1 MIPEA
6 PPRLDVGPKGE
17 GRPLQPFGAAGDCNI
32 IRQMDR
38 PEMFESSFAASDRL
52 GRTRRDRLTG
62 VLVTLVFHGLLGLLV
77 YHGRF
82 IIKIMAVDK
91 KVEVR
96 DIVLVPPLKVSIP
109 KVVGGHGLAS
119 EPAEALGAPGP
130 GGPVQ
135 PRTAREK
142 PKSPPEAAGEEPAGL
157 PATPSG
163 GTALIPSAGA
173 AVPSL
178 SSKFQ
183 QSIAIRGR
191 SELTIPLAPPGTPPG
206 PPGISGGAPL
216 PDFSKYGRGVTGG
229 GGYGTGRG
237 RLGTGGGGGG
247 RQRIGVSIPLK
258 NYDLLPWATV
268 VVDRLQLHW
277 TLPSVMALPDKAKI
291 SFIVVIKKSGEL
303 DSIEILEGT
312 TVEVLDRAALEAI
325 RGALPFP
332 ALPADFPGDL
342 LEITF
347 EFVYND

>member
-1 MIPEA
+1 
-6 PPRLDVGPKGE
+6 
-17 GRPLQPFGAAGDCNI
+17 
-32 IRQMDR
+32 
-38 PEMFESSFAASDRL
+38 MFESSFAAADRL

-62 VLVTLVFHGLLGLLV
+62 ILVTLIVHGLLGLLV

-82 IIKIMAVDK
+82 IIKIMPVDK

-109 KVVGGHGLAS
+109 KVVGGRSLAS
-119 EPAEALGAPGP
+119 EPAEALRTPGP
-130 GGPVQ
+130 GGPAQ
-135 PRTAREK
+135 PRTAREE
-142 PKSPPEAAGEEPAGL
+142 PQAPPEAAGGEPAGL
-157 PATPSG
+157 PGPPSG
-163 GTALIPSAGA
+163 GAAAIPSAGTA
-173 AVPSL
+173 IPSL

-216 PDFSKYGRGVTGG
+216 PDFSKLSRGATGG

-237 RLGTGGGGGG
+237 RLGTGGGGG

-277 TLPSVMALPDKAKI
+277 TLPSVMALPEKARI

>member
-1 MIPEA
+1 
-6 PPRLDVGPKGE
+6 
-17 GRPLQPFGAAGDCNI
+17 
-32 IRQMDR
+32 
-38 PEMFESSFAASDRL
+38 MFESSFAASDRL

-82 IIKIMAVDK
+82 IIRILPVDK
-91 KVEVR
+91 RAEVR
-96 DIVLVPPLKVSIP
+96 NIVLVPPLKVAIP
-109 KVVGGHGLAS
+109 KVVGGRGLAS
-119 EPAEALGAPGP
+119 EPAEALGTPGP
-130 GGPVQ
+130 GGPAQ
-135 PRTAREK
+135 PGTAREE
-142 PKSPPEAAGEEPAGL
+142 PEAPPEDAGGGPAGL
-157 PATPSG
+157 AG
-163 GTALIPSAGA
+163 APSAGTA
-173 AVPSL
+173 APPSTGAAIPSL

-191 SELTIPLAPPGTPPG
+191 SALTIPLAPPGTPPG

-216 PDFSKYGRGVTGG
+216 PDFSKYSRGATGG

-237 RLGTGGGGGG
+237 RVGTGGGGG

-258 NYDLLPWATV
+258 NYDLLPWATMV
-268 VVDRLQLHW
+268 IDRLQLHW
-277 TLPSVMALPDKAKI
+277 TLPSVMALPEKARI

>member
-1 MIPEA
+1 
-6 PPRLDVGPKGE
+6 
-17 GRPLQPFGAAGDCNI
+17 
-32 IRQMDR
+32 
-38 PEMFESSFAASDRL
+38 MFESSFAASDRL

-82 IIKIMAVDK
+82 IVKILPIDK
-91 KVEVR
+91 QAEVR
-96 DIVLVPPLKVSIP
+96 NIVLVPPLKVSIP
-109 KVVGGHGLAS
+109 KVVGGRDLAS
-119 EPAEALGAPGP
+119 EPAEAFGTPGP
-130 GGPVQ
+130 GGPAQ
-135 PRTAREK
+135 PRTAREE
-142 PKSPPEAAGEEPAGL
+142 PEAPPEDAGGEPAGL
-157 PATPSG
+157 PGAPSE
-163 GTALIPSAGA
+163 GTAAPPSAGA
-173 AVPSL
+173 AIPSL

-191 SELTIPLAPPGTPPG
+191 SELIIPLAPPGTPPG

-216 PDFSKYGRGVTGG
+216 PDFSKYSRGATGG

-237 RLGTGGGGGG
+237 RVGTGGGG
-247 RQRIGVSIPLK
+247 RQRIGISIPLK
-258 NYDLLPWATV
+258 NYDLLPWATM

-277 TLPSVMALPDKAKI
+277 ILPSVMALPEKARI